1 MKVVHVTEY
10 CHLQTIGGTERYILD
25 LVTGLQPLGWE
36 SVILWLNQNDTVVI
50 DSNGIQIRE
59 IPRGAMRVD
68 VAPPRTAER
77 TRFFMKQEAPD
88 LVCFHTFGCTEAECA
103 AMVEKLGIPYIFIYH
118 SPAWGC
124 RRDDLLQWGKLRCD
138 GRIEGRRCA
147 ACILEK
153 HLGCGKTVAMVLER
167 LLACMGFISRWLPN
181 TVWRRRLSGTRDTV
195 RFRNAF
201 RQFLQS
207 ATNVVICCDWGMEV
221 MLLNGVTREQ
231 IRKVP
236 QGVGREFLDFLQKH
250 DSLEKASVRMPK
262 VIGYVGR
269 VTPTKGVHLLIQ
281 AFLQAP
287 DLKAELRLIGL
298 SAKNCQNS
306 YEKKML
312 KMAGPDHRI
321 KFIEK
326 VGLKEM
332 VSLLDEVDILTIP
345 SIWPETGPLT
355 LFEGAA
361 AGCMLLGSQNVGQ
374 LEFLKK
380 FGKIVPEDTAD
391 AWERALRAA
400 LATPFRRERK
410 AGIRTMAETAA
421 ENAAVFSDAAKRV
434 PRG

>member
-1 MKVVHVTEY
+1 M
-10 CHLQTIGGTERYILD
+10 
-25 LVTGLQPLGWE
+25 
-36 SVILWLNQNDTVVI
+36 
-50 DSNGIQIRE
+50 
-59 IPRGAMRVD
+59 D
-68 VAPPRTAER
+68 VAPSGTAER
-77 TRFFMKQEAPD
+77 TGLFMKQEAPD
-88 LVCFHTFGCTEAECA
+88 LVCFHTFGCTEAACA
-103 AMVEKLGIPYIFIYH
+103 GVVEKLGIPYVFIYH

-138 GRIEGRRCA
+138 GRIEVRRCT

-153 HLGCGKTVAMVLER
+153 HLGCGKTAAIVLER
-167 LLACMGFISRWLPN
+167 LLAGLGFISRWLPD
-181 TVWRRRLSGTRDTV
+181 TTWRRRLSGARDTA
-195 RFRNAF
+195 RFRDAF
-201 RQFLQS
+201 HQFLQT

-221 MLLNGVTREQ
+221 MLHNGAIRER

-236 QGVGREFLDFLQKH
+236 QGVGGEFLDLLREH
-250 DSLEKASVRMPK
+250 DLSEKPSVRMPE

-269 VTPTKGVHLLIQ
+269 VTSTKGVDLLIQ

-287 DLKAELRLIGL
+287 DLKAELRIIGL
-298 SAKNCQNS
+298 SAENCRSS
-306 YEKKML
+306 YERRVL
-312 KMAGPDHRI
+312 KMAEPDHRI

-380 FGKIVPEDTAD
+380 LGKIVPEDTAD

-400 LATPFRRERK
+400 LATPFSRERK

-421 ENAAVFSDAAKRV
+421 EIATVFSDATKGT
-434 PRG
+434 PRR